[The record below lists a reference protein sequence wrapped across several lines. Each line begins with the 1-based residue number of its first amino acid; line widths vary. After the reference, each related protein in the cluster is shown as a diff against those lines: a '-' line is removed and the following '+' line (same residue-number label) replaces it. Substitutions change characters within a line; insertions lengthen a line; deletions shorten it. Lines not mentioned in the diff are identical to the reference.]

1 MQLSN
6 LMVAIKQTEA
16 DLNGD
21 ITVEQKIS
29 LNNTYDK
36 FQTQANVK
44 VARMGSL
51 ESSLVGLEKTKADTE
66 KSIVLTRKAQLET
79 DKLNREMG
87 GSEIPLSDIYDEILA
102 MDNDGMMNH

>member
-1 MQLSN
+1 M
-6 LMVAIKQTEA
+6 AIKQIEA
-16 DLNGD
+16 DLSAD

-29 LNNTYDK
+29 LNNAYDK
-36 FQTQANVK
+36 FQTTLTSKSQVSSHQK
-44 VARMGSL
+44 VHW
-51 ESSLVGLEKTKADTE
+51 LVWKKKADTE
-66 KSIVLTRKAQLET
+66 KSIVLTRKTQLQT